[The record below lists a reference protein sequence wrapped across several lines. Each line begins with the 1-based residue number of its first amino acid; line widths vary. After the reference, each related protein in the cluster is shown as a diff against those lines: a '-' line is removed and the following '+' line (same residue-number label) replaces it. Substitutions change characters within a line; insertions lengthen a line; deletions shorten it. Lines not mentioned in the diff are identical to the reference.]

1 MSSQAE
7 PSTNKDELLD
17 EANDKV
23 SLGLMKL
30 TRDTDPVIQNV
41 LTHIQIFNQSVSNS
55 PETTIS
61 QAMANL
67 DGSQIKIINKAA
79 GMNNHPNT
87 VKTLAKAFFEALD
100 NPALLYN
107 CCTSTKPSRIM
118 L

>member
-7 PSTNKDELLD
+7 SSTNSKDELLD
-17 EANDKV
+17 GATDKV

-30 TRDTDPVIQNV
+30 TRDTDPVIHNV
-41 LTHIQIFNQSVSNS
+41 LTHIQIFNQTASTS
-55 PETTIS
+55 PESTIT

-100 NPALLYN
+100 IPV
-107 CCTSTKPSRIM
+107 
-118 L
+118 